1 MQYVLPSDIQE
12 ILPQQKPF
20 VMVDTL
26 LHFDMTKTVTSFE
39 IKSDNLFVSGDR
51 FSSSGII
58 ENMAQTCSARIGYI
72 NKYILKKKI
81 GAGVVGAVKNLE
93 IYHSPHVGDVV
104 TTEIEVK
111 EEVFGMILV
120 VARTYINETLIAE
133 GEMKMSIN
141 SKL

>member
-81 GAGVVGAVKNLE
+81 DAGVVGAVKNLE

-120 VARTYINETLIAE
+120 VARTYVNETLIAE
-133 GEMKMSIN
+133 GDMKMSIN

>member
-81 GAGVVGAVKNLE
+81 DAGVVGAVKNLE

>member
-81 GAGVVGAVKNLE
+81 DAGVVGAVKNLE

-133 GEMKMSIN
+133 GDMKMSIN